1 MAADSPADR
10 DAVTDARHLWCGRF
24 QGVLS
29 THSAAEPGFPFGSVV
44 PVCLS
49 NAGEPLLLL
58 SHLAQHSRNLAADPR
73 AALTLFDTA
82 ADDIQQ
88 GRRLTCLGRCE
99 PYDDPIALARWCRHF
114 PQGQLYVER
123 LNFRLH
129 RLLPLRC
136 HYNGGF
142 GTARWLGVDRLLE
155 HIALDPACEQ
165 AQLRALVEQHASWL
179 STRSDPGCAEPLV
192 AAGIDHLGVTLRCGE
207 RLLRLDADADL
218 ADPDA
223 LSACIR
229 RGGLLTPGRRAA
241 AT

>member
-1 MAADSPADR
+1 VTADSLADQGAAD
-10 DAVTDARHLWCGRF
+10 AVGDARRLWCGRF

-58 SHLAQHSRNLAADPR
+58 SHLAQHSRNLGADPR

-82 ADDIQQ
+82 GDDIQQ
-88 GRRLTCLGRCE
+88 GRRLTCMGRCE
-99 PYDDPIALARWCRHF
+99 PYDDPVALARWCRHF
-114 PQGQLYVER
+114 PQGRVYAER

-155 HIALDPACEQ
+155 RIALDPECEQ
-165 AQLRALVEQHASWL
+165 MQLRMLAEQHAGWL
-179 STRSDPGCAEPLV
+179 STQAVPGCAAPPL
-192 AAGIDHLGVTLRCGE
+192 AAGVDHLGVTLRCDE
-207 RLLRLDADADL
+207 RLLRLEADTAL
-218 ADPDA
+218 ADTDA
-223 LSACIR
+223 LTACIH
-229 RGGLLTPGRRAA
+229 RGGLATPG
-241 AT
+241 

>member
-1 MAADSPADR
+1 MTADSLADQGAAD
-10 DAVTDARHLWCGRF
+10 AVGDARRLWCGRF

-58 SHLAQHSRNLAADPR
+58 SHLAQHSRNLGADPR

-82 ADDIQQ
+82 GDDIQQ
-88 GRRLTCLGRCE
+88 GRRLACMGRCE
-99 PYDDPIALARWCRHF
+99 PYDDPVALARWCRHF
-114 PQGQLYVER
+114 PQGRVYAER

-142 GTARWLGVDRLLE
+142 GTARWLGVDWLLE
-155 HIALDPACEQ
+155 RIALDPECEQ
-165 AQLRALVEQHASWL
+165 MQLRMLAEQHARWL
-179 STRSDPGCAEPLV
+179 STQAVPGCAAPPL
-192 AAGIDHLGVTLRCGE
+192 AAGVDHLGVTLRCDA
-207 RLLRLDADADL
+207 RLLRLEADNAL
-218 ADPDA
+218 ADTDA
-223 LSACIR
+223 LTACIH
-229 RGGLLTPGRRAA
+229 RGGLATPG
-241 AT
+241 